1 MPNLEVKCS
10 KELESLFLENNGEL
24 LRKMHALL
32 QGHQSLDPVTE
43 EPKNTMLRNRVATTL
58 TPWTFCIVGDEE
70 VPSKR
75 VSVNFALGDKPDRK
89 GPLGDRLRKDLGLDL
104 EDVIV
109 THLSEK
115 YKMEEGREYTM
126 VSETREVNRHHYN
139 DKPRKK
145 SAPRPKNIEPDPN
158 PEKPTFEMPVGAI
171 NTHCHVN
178 SNGMTPFP
186 WSDDRKYDPAFA
198 PWRKLEELDNHLGFA
213 GEVVVAATC
222 HGTDNSYMLN
232 ALKKSKGRALG
243 VAFVDK
249 TISDGELTELDA
261 AGVRGVRY
269 SYVKRLTNPPPPE
282 EMVRMALRLKRLK
295 DSGQF
300 KNEWHIDL
308 YCEAADLKDLESH
321 IKVIPIPVVF
331 DHMAVPVIANGV
343 EDPEF
348 QRFRQLF
355 RDKKDCYA
363 KVTCPE
369 RLTGSGR
376 PEDWAKVLPFARA
389 LADEFP
395 QRVIS
400 GTDWPHPNMK
410 EGQMPNDGA
419 LLNRWIWDVAGRNGE
434 ALKRLLVDNPRKLFN
449 FPLHSAPRA

>member
-1 MPNLEVKCS
+1 MEHF
-10 KELESLFLENNGEL
+10 FLENNGEL

-32 QGHQSLDPVTE
+32 KDHQSLDPVTE
-43 EPKNTMLRNRVATTL
+43 EPKNTVLRNRVATTL
-58 TPWTFCIVGDEE
+58 APWMFCIVGDEPG
-70 VPSKR
+70 PSKR

-109 THLSEK
+109 SHLSEK

-145 SAPRPKNIEPDPN
+145 APTRPKNLEPN
-158 PEKPTFEMPVGAI
+158 ATPEKPAFEMPPGAI

-186 WSDDRKYDPAFA
+186 WSEDRKYDPAFA
-198 PWRKLEELDNHLGFA
+198 PWRKLEELDTFLGFS
-213 GEVVVAATC
+213 GEVIVAATC

-232 ALKKSKGRALG
+232 ALKRSKGRALG

-249 TISDGELTELDA
+249 SVSDQELAELDA

-282 EMVRMALRLKRLK
+282 EMVSMANRIKRL
-295 DSGQF
+295 
-300 KNEWHIDL
+300 NWHIDL
-308 YCEAADLKDLESH
+308 YCEAADLKDLEPH
-321 IKVIPIPVVF
+321 IKAIPIPVVF
-331 DHMAVPVIANGV
+331 DHMAVPAIDKGV
-343 EDPEF
+343 GDPEF
-348 QRFRQLF
+348 QRFLQLF

-369 RLTGSGR
+369 RLTGSGQ
-376 PEDWAKVLPFARA
+376 PGDWAKVLPFARA
-389 LADEFP
+389 LAEEFP
-395 QRVIS
+395 DRVIT

-419 LLNRWIWDVAGRNGE
+419 LLNRWIWEIAGRSSDR
-434 ALKRLLVDNPRKLFN
+434 LKRLLVDNPRRLFN
-449 FPLHSAPRA
+449 FATKS

>member
-10 KELESLFLENNGEL
+10 REMERFFLENDGEL

-32 QGHQSLDPVTE
+32 KGHQSLDPVTE
-43 EPKNTMLRNRVATTL
+43 EPKNTVLRNRVATTL

-70 VPSKR
+70 GPSKR

-109 THLSEK
+109 NHLAEK

-139 DKPRKK
+139 DKPRKH
-145 SAPRPKNIEPDPN
+145 SPARPKNLEPDST
-158 PEKPTFEMPVGAI
+158 PERPAFVMPPGAI

-198 PWRKLEELDNHLGFA
+198 PWRKLEELDSFLGFS
-213 GEVVVAATC
+213 GEVIVAATC

-232 ALKKSKGRALG
+232 ALKKSKRRALG
-243 VAFVDK
+243 VAFLDK
-249 TISDGELTELDA
+249 NVSDQVLEELDK

-282 EMVRMALRLKRLK
+282 EMVTMANRIKRL
-295 DSGQF
+295 
-300 KNEWHIDL
+300 NWHIDL
-308 YCEAADLKDLESH
+308 YCEAADLRDLESH
-321 IKVIPIPVVF
+321 IKSISVPVVF
-331 DHMAVPVIANGV
+331 DHMAVPVVDKGV
-343 EDPEF
+343 GDPGF
-348 QRFRQLF
+348 QFFLQLF
-355 RDKKDCYA
+355 RDKKDCFT
-363 KVTCPE
+363 KLTCPE
-369 RLTGSGR
+369 RLTGSSK
-376 PEDWAKVLPFARA
+376 PEDWSKVLPFARA
-389 LADEFP
+389 LAEEFP
-395 QRVIS
+395 DRVIT

-419 LLNRWIWDVAGRNGE
+419 LLNRWIWEIAGKNRD
-434 ALKRLLVDNPRKLFN
+434 ALKRLLVDNPRKLFD
-449 FPLHSAPRA
+449 FA

>member
-10 KELESLFLENNGEL
+10 KEMEGYFLENDGEL

-43 EPKNTMLRNRVATTL
+43 EPKNTMLRNRVATSL
-58 TPWTFCIVGDEE
+58 SPWLFCIVGDEE
-70 VPSKR
+70 GPSKR
-75 VSVNFALGDKPDRK
+75 VAVNFALGDKPDRK

-104 EDVIV
+104 EDVV
-109 THLSEK
+109 VNYLSEK
-115 YKMEEGREYTM
+115 HKMEEGRDYTM

-145 SAPRPKNIEPDPN
+145 APARAKNIEPNSTPD
-158 PEKPTFEMPVGAI
+158 KPVFEMPAGAI

-198 PWRKLEELDNHLGFA
+198 PWRKLEELDTFLGFS
-213 GEVVVAATC
+213 GEVIVAATC

-232 ALKKSKGRALG
+232 ALKKAKGRALG

-249 TISDGELTELDA
+249 AISDAELVELDA

-282 EMVRMALRLKRLK
+282 EMVRMASRLKRLK
-295 DSGQF
+295 ETGQL
-300 KNEWHIDL
+300 KNDWHIDL
-308 YCEAADLKDLESH
+308 YCEAGDLKDLEAP
-321 IKVIPIPVVF
+321 IKSIPIPVVF
-331 DHMAVPVIANGV
+331 DHMAVPTISSGV
-343 EDPEF
+343 SDPEF
-348 QRFRQLF
+348 QRYLQLF

-369 RLTGSGR
+369 RLTGSSK
-376 PEDWAKVLPFARA
+376 PEAWANVLPFARA

-395 QRVIS
+395 NRVIT

-410 EGQMPNDGA
+410 EGQMPNDGE
-419 LLNRWIWDVAGRNGE
+419 LVNRWIWEVAGKSGDVV
-434 ALKRLLVDNPRKLFN
+434 KRLLVDNPRSLFN
-449 FPLHSAPRA
+449 FPKKA

>member
-1 MPNLEVKCS
+1 VPNLEVKCS
-10 KELESLFLENNGEL
+10 KELEHFFLENNGEL
-24 LRKMHALL
+24 LRKIHALL

-70 VPSKR
+70 GPSQR

-109 THLSEK
+109 NHLSEK
-115 YKMEEGREYTM
+115 YQMEEGREYTM

-145 SAPRPKNIEPDPN
+145 APARAKNLEPDPD
-158 PEKPTFEMPVGAI
+158 PDKPAFDLPPGAI

-186 WSDDRKYDPAFA
+186 WSEDRKYDPAFA
-198 PWRKLEELDNHLGFA
+198 PWRKLEELDTFLGFS
-213 GEVVVAATC
+213 GEVIVAATC

-243 VAFVDK
+243 VAFLDRN
-249 TISDGELTELDA
+249 ISDQDLTNLDT
-261 AGVRGVRY
+261 AGVRGARY

-282 EMVRMALRLKRLK
+282 EMIAMANRIKRL
-295 DSGQF
+295 
-300 KNEWHIDL
+300 NWHIDL
-308 YCEAADLKDLESH
+308 YCEAADLQDLEAH
-321 IKVIPIPVVF
+321 IKAIPVPVVF
-331 DHMAVPVIANGV
+331 DHMAVPAIDKGV
-343 EDPEF
+343 NAPEF
-348 QRFRQLF
+348 QRYLQLF
-355 RDKKDCYA
+355 RDKPDCYA
-363 KVTCPE
+363 KLTCPE
-369 RLTGSGR
+369 RLSGSNK
-376 PEDWAKVLPFARA
+376 PEDWSRVLPFALT
-389 LADEFP
+389 LAKEFP
-395 QRVIS
+395 GRVIT

-419 LLNRWIWDVAGRNGE
+419 LLNRWIWEIAGRSS
-434 ALKRLLVDNPRKLFN
+434 ATLKRILVDNPRSLFK
-449 FPLHSAPRA
+449 FP

>member
-1 MPNLEVKCS
+1 M
-10 KELESLFLENNGEL
+10 ESFFLENDGEL

-32 QGHQSLDPVTE
+32 KDHQSLDPVTE
-43 EPKNTMLRNRVATTL
+43 EPKNTVLRNRVATTL
-58 TPWTFCIVGDEE
+58 APWTFCIVGDEAG
-70 VPSKR
+70 PSKR

-109 THLSEK
+109 RHLSTK
-115 YKMEEGREYTM
+115 YQMEEGRDYTM

-139 DKPRKK
+139 DKPRKQ
-145 SAPRPKNIEPDPN
+145 APVRPKNLEPDPR
-158 PEKPTFEMPVGAI
+158 PDKPAFEMPPGAI

-198 PWRKLEELDNHLGFA
+198 PWRKLAELDAFLGFS

-222 HGTDNSYMLN
+222 HGTDNSFMLN

-249 TISDGELTELDA
+249 NISEAELVELDA

-282 EMVRMALRLKRLK
+282 EMAAMAARLQRLKNK
-295 DSGQF
+295 
-300 KNEWHIDL
+300 WHIDL
-308 YCEAADLKDLESH
+308 YCEAADLHDLEPH
-321 IKVIPIPVVF
+321 IKAIPIAVVF
-331 DHMAVPVIANGV
+331 DHMAVPAINNGV
-343 EDPEF
+343 DAPEF
-348 QRFRQLF
+348 QSFLQLF
-355 RDKKDCYA
+355 RDKQDCYA
-363 KVTCPE
+363 KLTCPE
-369 RLTGSGR
+369 RITGSSK
-376 PEDWAKVLPFARA
+376 PEDWAKALPFARA
-389 LADEFP
+389 LAEEFP
-395 QRVIS
+395 DRVIT

-419 LLNRWIWDVAGRNGE
+419 LLNRWIWELAGKNRE
-434 ALKRLLVDNPRKLFN
+434 TLKRILVGNPRRLFN
-449 FPLHSAPRA
+449 FV

>member
-1 MPNLEVKCS
+1 VPNLEVKCS
-10 KELESLFLENNGEL
+10 KELEHFFLENSGEL

-70 VPSKR
+70 GPSQR

-109 THLSEK
+109 NHLSEK
-115 YKMEEGREYTM
+115 YQMEEGREYTM

-145 SAPRPKNIEPDPN
+145 APARAKNLEPDPG
-158 PEKPTFEMPVGAI
+158 PDKPAFDLPPGAI

-186 WSDDRKYDPAFA
+186 WSEDRKYDPAFA
-198 PWRKLEELDNHLGFA
+198 PWRKLEELDTFLGFS
-213 GEVVVAATC
+213 GEVIVAATC

-243 VAFVDK
+243 VAFLDRN
-249 TISDGELTELDA
+249 ISDQDLTNLDT
-261 AGVRGVRY
+261 AGVRGARY

-282 EMVRMALRLKRLK
+282 EMIAMANRIKRL
-295 DSGQF
+295 
-300 KNEWHIDL
+300 NWHIDL
-308 YCEAADLKDLESH
+308 YCEAADLQDLEAH
-321 IKVIPIPVVF
+321 IKAIPVPVVF
-331 DHMAVPVIANGV
+331 DHMAVPAIDKGV
-343 EDPEF
+343 NAPEF
-348 QRFRQLF
+348 QRYLQLF
-355 RDKKDCYA
+355 RDKPDCYA
-363 KVTCPE
+363 KLTCPE
-369 RLTGSGR
+369 RLSGSNK
-376 PEDWAKVLPFARA
+376 PEDWSRVLPFALT
-389 LADEFP
+389 LAEEFP
-395 QRVIS
+395 GRVVT

-419 LLNRWIWDVAGRNGE
+419 LLNRWIWEIAGRSS
-434 ALKRLLVDNPRKLFN
+434 ATLKRILVDNPRSLFK
-449 FPLHSAPRA
+449 FP

>member
-10 KELESLFLENNGEL
+10 KELEHCFLENDGEL
-24 LRKMHALL
+24 LRKLHALL
-32 QGHQSLDPVTE
+32 QGHQSLDPITE

-58 TPWTFCIVGDEE
+58 TPWVFCIVGDE
-70 VPSKR
+70 PGASKR

-109 THLSEK
+109 NHLSEK
-115 YKMEEGREYTM
+115 YQMEEGREYTM

-145 SAPRPKNIEPDPN
+145 APARAKNIEPNPN
-158 PEKPTFEMPVGAI
+158 PDKPAFEMPRGAI

-198 PWRKLEELDNHLGFA
+198 PWRKLEQLDTFLGFS
-213 GEVVVAATC
+213 GEVIVAATC

-243 VAFVDK
+243 VAFVEK
-249 TISDGELTELDA
+249 NVSDQELMALDA

-282 EMVRMALRLKRLK
+282 EMVTMAKRLCSLW
-295 DSGQF
+295 DAGNL
-300 KNEWHIDL
+300 KNTWHIDL
-308 YCEAADLKDLESH
+308 YCEAADLPDLDPH
-321 IKVIPIPVVF
+321 IKAIPIPVVF
-331 DHMAVPVIANGV
+331 DHMAVPAIDKGV
-343 EDPEF
+343 NDPRF
-348 QRFRQLF
+348 QHYLQLF

-369 RLTGSGR
+369 RLTGSNK
-376 PEDWAKVLPFARA
+376 PEEWAKVLPFGRA
-389 LADEFP
+389 LAEEFP
-395 QRVIS
+395 TRVIT

-410 EGQMPNDGA
+410 EGQMPNDGE
-419 LLNRWIWDVAGRNGE
+419 LLNRWIWEVAGRSKDT
-434 ALKRLLVDNPRKLFN
+434 LRRILVDNPRALFT
-449 FPLHSAPRA
+449 FPRPGEV

>member
-10 KELESLFLENNGEL
+10 KELEHFFLENNGEL
-24 LRKMHALL
+24 LRKIHALL

-70 VPSKR
+70 GPSQR

-109 THLSEK
+109 NHLSEK
-115 YKMEEGREYTM
+115 YQMEEGREYTM

-145 SAPRPKNIEPDPN
+145 APSRAKNLEPDPD
-158 PEKPTFEMPVGAI
+158 PDKPAFDLPPGAI

-186 WSDDRKYDPAFA
+186 WSEDRKYDPAFA
-198 PWRKLEELDNHLGFA
+198 PWRKLEELDTFLGFS
-213 GEVVVAATC
+213 GEVIVAATC

-243 VAFVDK
+243 VAFLDRN
-249 TISDGELTELDA
+249 ISDQDLTNLDT
-261 AGVRGVRY
+261 AGVRGARY

-282 EMVRMALRLKRLK
+282 EMIAMANRIKRL
-295 DSGQF
+295 
-300 KNEWHIDL
+300 NWHIDL
-308 YCEAADLKDLESH
+308 YCEAADLQDLEAH
-321 IKVIPIPVVF
+321 IKAIPVPVVF
-331 DHMAVPVIANGV
+331 DHMAVPAIDKGV
-343 EDPEF
+343 NAPEF
-348 QRFRQLF
+348 QRYLQLF
-355 RDKKDCYA
+355 RDKPDCYA
-363 KVTCPE
+363 KLTCPE
-369 RLTGSGR
+369 RLSGSNK
-376 PEDWAKVLPFARA
+376 PEDWSRVLPFALT
-389 LADEFP
+389 LAKEFP
-395 QRVIS
+395 GRVIT

-419 LLNRWIWDVAGRNGE
+419 LLNRWIWEIAGRSS
-434 ALKRLLVDNPRKLFN
+434 ATLKRILVDNPRSLFK
-449 FPLHSAPRA
+449 FP

>member
-1 MPNLEVKCS
+1 
-10 KELESLFLENNGEL
+10 
-24 LRKMHALL
+24 
-32 QGHQSLDPVTE
+32 
-43 EPKNTMLRNRVATTL
+43 MLRNRVATTL
-58 TPWTFCIVGDEE
+58 TPWTFCIVGDEPG
-70 VPSKR
+70 PSKR

-109 THLSEK
+109 DYLSEK
-115 YKMEEGREYTM
+115 HKMEEGRDYTM

-145 SAPRPKNIEPDPN
+145 VAPRSRNIEPN
-158 PEKPTFEMPVGAI
+158 PKPDKPVFEMPPGAI

-198 PWRKLEELDNHLGFA
+198 PWRKLEELDNFLGFSR
-213 GEVVVAATC
+213 EVVVAATC

-243 VAFVDK
+243 VAFVEK
-249 TISDGELTELDA
+249 NISDAELADLNA

-282 EMVRMALRLKRLK
+282 EMVAMANRIKKL
-295 DSGQF
+295 
-300 KNEWHIDL
+300 NWHIDL
-308 YCEAADLKDLESH
+308 YCEAADLKDLEAH
-321 IKVIPIPVVF
+321 IKAIPTPVVF
-331 DHMAVPVIANGV
+331 DHMAVPAIEKGV
-343 EDPEF
+343 SDPEF
-348 QRFRQLF
+348 QRFLQLF
-355 RDKKDCYA
+355 RDKQDCYA

-369 RLTGSGR
+369 RLTGSGK
-376 PEDWAKVLPFARA
+376 PEDWSKVLPFARA
-389 LADEFP
+389 LAEEFP
-395 QRVIS
+395 SRVIT

-410 EGQMPNDGA
+410 EGQMPNDGE
-419 LLNRWIWDVAGRNGE
+419 LLNRWIWEVAGKSSETLTRI
-434 ALKRLLVDNPRKLFN
+434 LVDNPRTLFS
-449 FPLHSAPRA
+449 FPKR

>member
-10 KELESLFLENNGEL
+10 KELEHLFLENDGEL
-24 LRKMHALL
+24 LRKLHALL

-58 TPWTFCIVGDEE
+58 TPWTFCIVGDEPG
-70 VPSKR
+70 PSKR

-104 EDVIV
+104 EDIIV
-109 THLSEK
+109 NHLSEK

-145 SAPRPKNIEPDPN
+145 APARSKNIEPN
-158 PEKPTFEMPVGAI
+158 PKPDKPAFEMPPGAI

-198 PWRKLEELDNHLGFA
+198 PWRKLEELDTFLGFS
-213 GEVVVAATC
+213 GEVIVAATC
-222 HGTDNSYMLN
+222 HGTDNSFMLN

-243 VAFVDK
+243 VAFVEK
-249 TISDGELTELDA
+249 TISDQELTDLDK

-282 EMVRMALRLKRLK
+282 EMVAMANRIKRL
-295 DSGQF
+295 
-300 KNEWHIDL
+300 NWHIDL
-308 YCEAADLKDLESH
+308 YCEAADLKDLEPH
-321 IKVIPIPVVF
+321 IKAIPVPVVF
-331 DHMAVPVIANGV
+331 DHMAVPNIDKGV
-343 EDPEF
+343 GDPEF
-348 QRFRQLF
+348 QRYLQLF
-355 RDKKDCYA
+355 RDKQDCYA

-369 RLTGSGR
+369 RLTGSSK
-376 PEDWAKVLPFARA
+376 PEDWSKVLPFARA
-389 LADEFP
+389 LAEEFP
-395 QRVIS
+395 DRVIT

-410 EGQMPNDGA
+410 EGQMPNDGE
-419 LLNRWIWDVAGRNGE
+419 LLNRWIWEVAGKSSDT
-434 ALKRLLVDNPRKLFN
+434 LKRILVDNPRRLFS
-449 FPLHSAPRA
+449 FS

>member
-1 MPNLEVKCS
+1 
-10 KELESLFLENNGEL
+10 
-24 LRKMHALL
+24 MHALL

-58 TPWTFCIVGDEE
+58 TPWTFCIVGDESG
-70 VPSKR
+70 PSKR

-104 EDVIV
+104 EDIIV
-109 THLSEK
+109 NHLSEK
-115 YKMEEGREYTM
+115 YQMEEGRDYTI

-139 DKPRKK
+139 DKPRQK
-145 SAPRPKNIEPDPN
+145 APVRAKNIEPNTQPD
-158 PEKPTFEMPVGAI
+158 KPAFAMPPGAI

-186 WSDDRKYDPAFA
+186 WSGDRKYDPAFA
-198 PWRKLEELDNHLGFA
+198 PWRKLEELDTFLGFS
-213 GEVVVAATC
+213 GEVIVAATC

-249 TISDGELTELDA
+249 NISDQELMELDT

-269 SYVKRLTNPPPPE
+269 SYVKRLTNPPPPG
-282 EMVRMALRLKRLK
+282 EMVDMANQLKRLREK
-295 DSGQF
+295 GSL
-300 KNEWHIDL
+300 KNDWHIDL
-308 YCEAADLKDLESH
+308 YCEPADLQNLAAH
-321 IKVIPIPVVF
+321 IKAIPIPLVF
-331 DHMAVPVIANGV
+331 DHMAVPAVSKGV
-343 EDPEF
+343 KDPDF
-348 QRFRQLF
+348 QSFLQLL

-363 KVTCPE
+363 KVSCPE
-369 RLTGSGR
+369 RLTSSGK
-376 PEDWAKVLPFARA
+376 PEDWSKALPFAHA
-389 LADEFP
+389 LQEEFP
-395 QRVIS
+395 DRVIT

-419 LLNRWIWDVAGRNGE
+419 LVNHWMWEVAGRNSDK
-434 ALKRLLVDNPRKLFN
+434 LKHLLVDNPRRLFK
-449 FPLHSAPRA
+449 FGSHGSL

>member
-1 MPNLEVKCS
+1 L
-10 KELESLFLENNGEL
+10 
-24 LRKMHALL
+24 HALL
-32 QGHQSLDPVTE
+32 QNHQSLDPVTE

-109 THLSEK
+109 NHLSGK

-139 DKPRKK
+139 DKPRKPVPARSK
-145 SAPRPKNIEPDPN
+145 NLEPNPRPD
-158 PEKPTFEMPVGAI
+158 KPAFAMPPGAI

-198 PWRKLEELDNHLGFA
+198 PWRKLLELDTFLGFA
-213 GEVVVAATC
+213 GEVIVAATC
-222 HGTDNSYMLN
+222 HGVDNSYMLN
-232 ALKKSKGRALG
+232 ALKKSKGRAMG

-249 TISDGELTELDA
+249 NITDQELVELDK

-282 EMVRMALRLKRLK
+282 EMITMANRIKRL
-295 DSGQF
+295 
-300 KNEWHIDL
+300 NWHIDL
-308 YCEAADLKDLESH
+308 YCEAADLKDLEPH
-321 IKVIPIPVVF
+321 IRAIPVPVVF
-331 DHMAVPVIANGV
+331 DHMAVPVIDNGA
-343 EDPEF
+343 EAPEF
-348 QRFRQLF
+348 QRFLQLF
-355 RDKKDCYA
+355 RDKPDCYA

-369 RLTGSGR
+369 RLTGTSKA
-376 PEDWAKVLPFARA
+376 EDWSKVLPFARA
-389 LADEFP
+389 LAQEFP
-395 QRVIS
+395 DRVIT

-410 EGQMPNDGA
+410 EGQMPNDGE
-419 LLNRWIWDVAGRNGE
+419 LLNRWIWEIACKSSDT
-434 ALKRLLVDNPRKLFN
+434 LKRILVDNPRRLFD
-449 FPLHSAPRA
+449 FSAKS

>member
-1 MPNLEVKCS
+1 
-10 KELESLFLENNGEL
+10 
-24 LRKMHALL
+24 MHALL

-43 EPKNTMLRNRVATTL
+43 EPKNTVLRNRVATTL

-70 VPSKR
+70 GPSKR

-109 THLSEK
+109 RHLSEK

-145 SAPRPKNIEPDPN
+145 ASARPKNLEPDSQ
-158 PEKPTFEMPVGAI
+158 PEKPAFEMPPGAI

-198 PWRKLEELDNHLGFA
+198 PWRKLEELDTFLGFS
-213 GEVVVAATC
+213 GEVIVAATC

-232 ALKKSKGRALG
+232 ALKRSKGRALG
-243 VAFVDK
+243 VAFVEK
-249 TISDGELTELDA
+249 NISDQELADLDA

-282 EMVRMALRLKRLK
+282 EMVTMANRVRGL
-295 DSGQF
+295 
-300 KNEWHIDL
+300 NWHIDL
-308 YCEAADLKDLESH
+308 YCEAADLKDLEPH
-321 IKVIPIPVVF
+321 IKAIPIPVVF
-331 DHMAVPVIANGV
+331 DHMAVPVVNNGV
-343 EDPEF
+343 SDPEF
-348 QRFRQLF
+348 QRFQQLF
-355 RDKKDCYA
+355 RDKPDCYA
-363 KVTCPE
+363 KLTCPE
-369 RLTGSGR
+369 RLTGSSR
-376 PEDWAKVLPFARA
+376 PEDWSRVLPFARA
-389 LADEFP
+389 LAEEFP
-395 QRVIS
+395 DRVIT

-410 EGQMPNDGA
+410 EGQMPNDGK
-419 LLNRWIWDVAGRNGE
+419 LLNQWIWEVAGKDS
-434 ALKRLLVDNPRKLFN
+434 ATLK
-449 FPLHSAPRA
+449 

>member
-1 MPNLEVKCS
+1 
-10 KELESLFLENNGEL
+10 
-24 LRKMHALL
+24 
-32 QGHQSLDPVTE
+32 
-43 EPKNTMLRNRVATTL
+43 MLRNRVATTL
-58 TPWTFCIVGDEE
+58 TPWTFCIVGDEPG
-70 VPSKR
+70 PSKR

-104 EDVIV
+104 EGIIV
-109 THLSEK
+109 NHLSEK

-145 SAPRPKNIEPDPN
+145 APARSKNIEPN
-158 PEKPTFEMPVGAI
+158 PKPDKPAFEMPPGAI

-198 PWRKLEELDNHLGFA
+198 PWRKLEELDTFLGFS
-213 GEVVVAATC
+213 GEVIVAATC
-222 HGTDNSYMLN
+222 HGTDNSFMLN

-243 VAFVDK
+243 VAFVEK
-249 TISDGELTELDA
+249 TISDQELTDLDK

-282 EMVRMALRLKRLK
+282 EMIAMAIRIKRL
-295 DSGQF
+295 S
-300 KNEWHIDL
+300 WHIDL
-308 YCEAADLKDLESH
+308 YCEGADLRDLEPH
-321 IKVIPIPVVF
+321 IKAIPIPVVF
-331 DHMAVPVIANGV
+331 DHMAVPNIDRGV
-343 EDPEF
+343 GDPEF
-348 QRFRQLF
+348 QRYLQLF

-369 RLTGSGR
+369 RLTGSSK
-376 PEDWAKVLPFARA
+376 PEDWSKVLPFARA

-395 QRVIS
+395 GRVIT

-410 EGQMPNDGA
+410 EGQMPNDGE
-419 LLNRWIWDVAGRNGE
+419 LLNRWIWEVAGQDSDK
-434 ALKRLLVDNPRKLFN
+434 LKRILVDNPRTLFN
-449 FPLHSAPRA
+449 FS

>member
-10 KELESLFLENNGEL
+10 KELEHLFLDNDGEL

-58 TPWTFCIVGDEE
+58 TPWTFCIVGDEPG
-70 VPSKR
+70 PSKR

-109 THLSEK
+109 NHLSEK
-115 YKMEEGREYTM
+115 YKMEEGRDYTM

-139 DKPRKK
+139 DKPRPK
-145 SAPRPKNIEPDPN
+145 APARAKNLEPTLQPD
-158 PEKPTFEMPVGAI
+158 KPAFAMPPGAI

-198 PWRKLEELDNHLGFA
+198 PWRKLQGLDTFLGFS
-213 GEVVVAATC
+213 GEVIVAATC

-243 VAFVDK
+243 VAFVEK
-249 TISDGELTELDA
+249 TISDQELADLDK

-269 SYVKRLTNPPPPE
+269 SYVKRLTHPPPPE
-282 EMVRMALRLKRLK
+282 EMVAMANRIQRL
-295 DSGQF
+295 
-300 KNEWHIDL
+300 NWHIDL
-308 YCEAADLKDLESH
+308 YCEAADLKDLEPH
-321 IKVIPIPVVF
+321 IKAIPVPVVF
-331 DHMAVPVIANGV
+331 DHMAVPTIDNGV
-343 EDPEF
+343 GDPEF
-348 QRFRQLF
+348 QRYLQLF

-369 RLTGSGR
+369 RLTGSSK
-376 PEDWAKVLPFARA
+376 PEDWSKVLPFAHA
-389 LADEFP
+389 LMEEFP
-395 QRVIS
+395 DRVIT

-410 EGQMPNDGA
+410 EGQMPNDGE
-419 LLNRWIWDVAGRNGE
+419 LLNRWIWEIAGRNSDT
-434 ALKRLLVDNPRKLFN
+434 LKRLLVDNPRRLFN
-449 FPLHSAPRA
+449 F

>member
-10 KELESLFLENNGEL
+10 KELEPLFLENDGEL
-24 LRKMHALL
+24 LRKLHALL
-32 QGHQSLDPVTE
+32 KDHQSLDPSTE
-43 EPKNTMLRNRVATTL
+43 EPKNTVLRNRVATTL

-70 VPSKR
+70 GPSKR

-109 THLSEK
+109 THFLEK

-139 DKPRKK
+139 DKPRKQFK
-145 SAPRPKNIEPDPN
+145 PLPKNLGPDAAPD
-158 PEKPTFEMPVGAI
+158 KPTFGMPHGAI
-171 NTHCHVN
+171 NSHCHVN
-178 SNGMTPFP
+178 SNGMTPFR

-198 PWRKLEELDNHLGFA
+198 PWRKLEELDNHLGFS
-213 GEVVVAATC
+213 GEVIVAATC
-222 HGTDNSYMLN
+222 HGTDNAYMLN

-243 VAFVDK
+243 VAFVEK
-249 TISDGELTELDA
+249 TISDDELIDLDR

-282 EMVRMALRLKRLK
+282 EMVAMANRLKRLRDAGNLK
-295 DSGQF
+295 HD
-300 KNEWHIDL
+300 WHIDL

-321 IKVIPIPVVF
+321 IKTIPIPVVF

-343 EDPEF
+343 GDPEF
-348 QRFRQLF
+348 RRYLQLF
-355 RDKKDCYA
+355 RDKHDCWA
-363 KVTCPE
+363 KLTCPE
-369 RLTGSGR
+369 RLTGSGK
-376 PEDWAKVLPFARA
+376 PEDWSKVLPFARA
-389 LADEFP
+389 LAEEFP
-395 QRVIS
+395 GRVIT

-410 EGQMPNDGA
+410 DGQMPNDGK
-419 LLNRWIWDVAGRNGE
+419 LLNHWIWEIVGHDSDHLR
-434 ALKRLLVDNPRKLFN
+434 RILVDNPRKLFG
-449 FPLHSAPRA
+449 FVGK

>member
-10 KELESLFLENNGEL
+10 REMENFFLENNGEL
-24 LRKMHALL
+24 LRKLHALL
-32 QGHQSLDPVTE
+32 KDHKSLDPLTE
-43 EPKNTMLRNRVATTL
+43 EPKNTVLRNRVATTL
-58 TPWTFCIVGDEE
+58 APWSFCIVGDEAG
-70 VPSKR
+70 PSNR

-109 THLSEK
+109 GHLSDK
-115 YKMEEGREYTM
+115 YQMEEGRDYTM

-139 DKPRKK
+139 DKPRKRV
-145 SAPRPKNIEPDPN
+145 AARPKNLEPN
-158 PEKPTFEMPVGAI
+158 PHPDKPAFEMPPGAI

-198 PWRKLEELDNHLGFA
+198 PWKKLEELDTFLGFA

-222 HGTDNSYMLN
+222 HGTDNTYMLN

-249 TISDGELTELDA
+249 NISGEELAELDR

-282 EMVRMALRLKRLK
+282 EMIAMANRIRTL
-295 DSGQF
+295 
-300 KNEWHIDL
+300 NWHIDL

-321 IKVIPIPVVF
+321 IKAIPLPVVF
-331 DHMAVPVIANGV
+331 DHMAVPAIDKGV
-343 EDPEF
+343 GDPEF
-348 QRFRQLF
+348 QRFLQLF
-355 RDKKDCYA
+355 REKQDCYA
-363 KVTCPE
+363 KLTCPE
-369 RLTGSGR
+369 RLTGSSK
-376 PEDWAKVLPFARA
+376 PENWSKVLPFACA
-389 LADEFP
+389 LAEEFP
-395 QRVIS
+395 DRVIT

-410 EGQMPNDGA
+410 EGQMPNDGE
-419 LLNRWIWDVAGRNGE
+419 LLNRWIWEVAGKSSTT
-434 ALKRLLVDNPRKLFN
+434 LKRILVDNPRRLFN
-449 FPLHSAPRA
+449 FSSKS

>member
-1 MPNLEVKCS
+1 M
-10 KELESLFLENNGEL
+10 ESYFLENDGEL

-58 TPWTFCIVGDEE
+58 APWAFCVVGDEE
-70 VPSKR
+70 GPSKR

-109 THLSEK
+109 CHLSEK
-115 YKMEEGREYTM
+115 YKMEEGRDYTM

-139 DKPRKK
+139 DKPRRKVP
-145 SAPRPKNIEPDPN
+145 ARAKNLEPDSSPA
-158 PEKPTFEMPVGAI
+158 KPVFEMPSGAI

-198 PWRKLEELDNHLGFA
+198 PWRKLEELDTFLGFS

-249 TISDGELTELDA
+249 NISDDELVQLNA

-282 EMVRMALRLKRLK
+282 EMIAMANRVKRL
-295 DSGQF
+295 
-300 KNEWHIDL
+300 NWHIDL
-308 YCEAADLKDLESH
+308 YCEAADLKDLEPH
-321 IKVIPIPVVF
+321 IKAIPIPVVF
-331 DHMAVPVIANGV
+331 DHMAVPAIDKGV
-343 EDPEF
+343 GDPEF
-348 QRFRQLF
+348 RRFLQLF

-363 KVTCPE
+363 KLTCPE
-369 RLTGSGR
+369 RLTGSSK
-376 PEDWAKVLPFARA
+376 PEEWSTVLPFARA
-389 LADEFP
+389 LAEEFP
-395 QRVIS
+395 DRVIT

-410 EGQMPNDGA
+410 EGQMPNDGE
-419 LLNRWIWDVAGRNGE
+419 LLNRWIWEVAGKSSGS
-434 ALKRLLVDNPRKLFN
+434 LKRLLVDNPRRLFS
-449 FPLHSAPRA
+449 FGSKV

>member
-10 KELESLFLENNGEL
+10 QELERFFLENDGEL
-24 LRKMHALL
+24 LRKLHALL
-32 QGHQSLDPVTE
+32 QGHQSLDPITE

-58 TPWTFCIVGDEE
+58 TPWTFCIVGDEPG
-70 VPSKR
+70 PSKR

-104 EDVIV
+104 EDIIV
-109 THLSEK
+109 NHLSEK
-115 YKMEEGREYTM
+115 YQMEEGREYTM

-145 SAPRPKNIEPDPN
+145 APARAKNIEPNPN
-158 PEKPTFEMPVGAI
+158 PEKPAFEMPPGAI

-198 PWRKLEELDNHLGFA
+198 PWRKLEALDTFLGFA
-213 GEVVVAATC
+213 GEVIVAATC

-249 TISDGELTELDA
+249 NISDQELMELDA

-282 EMVRMALRLKRLK
+282 EMVAMANRLCLLW
-295 DSGQF
+295 DAGSL

-308 YCEAADLKDLESH
+308 YCEAADLQDLEPH
-321 IKVIPIPVVF
+321 IKAIPIPVVF
-331 DHMAVPVIANGV
+331 DHMAVPAIEKGV
-343 EDPEF
+343 SAPEF
-348 QRFRQLF
+348 QRYLQLF

-369 RLTGSGR
+369 RLTGSSK
-376 PEDWAKVLPFARA
+376 PEEWSKVLPFARA
-389 LADEFP
+389 LAEEFP
-395 QRVIS
+395 TRVIT

-410 EGQMPNDGA
+410 EGQMPNDGE
-419 LLNRWIWDVAGRNGE
+419 LLNRWIWEVAGRNGE
-434 ALKRLLVDNPRKLFN
+434 ILRRLLVDNPRKLFK
-449 FPLHSAPRA
+449 FA